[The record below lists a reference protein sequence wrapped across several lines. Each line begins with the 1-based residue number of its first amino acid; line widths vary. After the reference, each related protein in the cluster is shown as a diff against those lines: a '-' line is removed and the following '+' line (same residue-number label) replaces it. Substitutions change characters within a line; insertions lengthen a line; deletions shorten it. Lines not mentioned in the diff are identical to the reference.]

1 MLPDRMILEVSAGD
15 TTQEIVV
22 LLEILPIYIPVEAGD
37 VMVEEGGKKVL
48 PGSILQIHSDYY
60 LSLHLELLV
69 LDEPINGRLT
79 DTQGQDLRSFSW
91 NEVSFK

>member
-22 LLEILPIYIPVEAGD
+22 LLEILPIYIPVEAD
-37 VMVEEGGKKVL
+37 DMTVEEGGKTVL
-48 PGSILQIHSDYY
+48 PSSILQIHSDYY
-60 LSLHLELLV
+60 LGLHLELLV